1 MSHAGHD
8 VTDLAFGQIILCGGL
23 DGDEGRGQRQARDNK
38 RKDTLFHK
46 RFFWERN
53 AQIMYRRAL

>member
-46 RFFWERN
+46 RFFWGRN
-53 AQIMYRRAL
+53 AQIVYRSTL

>member
-1 MSHAGHD
+1 MVSHAGHD

-46 RFFWERN
+46 RFF
-53 AQIMYRRAL
+53 